1 MFKIRP
7 SLAQS
12 RLSPLTLTIGLSL
25 AAAPSVTQAHHVSVA
40 APAAAAGPVIIESAD
55 TLRRGAF
62 SVSIQSQTENYDEIA
77 DTDLEGFALDGILGV
92 HNTDAAY
99 VASIGVQYGVTD
111 NLTVGVVAPY
121 VLRYGIREGELESG
135 VPETHVLGDVRGF
148 GDLVVS
154 AKYRVLD
161 RKRDGLSLAFL
172 AGVKAPTGEASEQAH
187 GHDLFETEFQ
197 PGSGSWD
204 PHFGIAAGRNIGPVS
219 LDSSIRYT
227 AATEGDQ
234 DTDLGDNLTYNFGV
248 SWRIGK
254 GEHVHEDGVYERH
267 QSLDL
272 VLELNGE
279 WQERERI
286 GGTLDP
292 HSGGTQ
298 LFISPGLRYT
308 SSLGWSSFLSV
319 GFPVYEDLNG
329 IQNET
334 DFRASFGIG
343 AAF

>member
-1 MFKIRP
+1 MFKTQ
-7 SLAQS
+7 SLNTK
-12 RLSPLTLTIGLSL
+12 PNLTRLSL
-25 AAAPSVTQAHHVSVA
+25 AIGLTTTAIPSVSHAHHVSVA
-40 APAAAAGPVIIESAD
+40 APAASAGPINTESAD
-55 TLRRGAF
+55 TLRKGAF
-62 SVSIQSQTENYDEIA
+62 AVSIQSQTENYDEFA
-77 DTDLEGFALDGILGV
+77 GAELEGFAVAGIEGV

-99 VASIGVQYGVTD
+99 VASIGVQYGVTN
-111 NLTVGVVAPY
+111 NLTVGVIAPY
-121 VLRYGIREGELESG
+121 ILRYGIREGELENG
-135 VPETHVLGDVRGF
+135 VAEAHVLGDVRGF

-161 RKRDGLSLAFL
+161 RHRNGVSLAFL
-172 AGVKAPTGEASEQAH
+172 AGVKTPTGETAEQAH
-187 GHDLFETEFQ
+187 GHDLFEAEFQ

-219 LDSSIRYT
+219 LDSSVRYT

-234 DTDLGDNLTYNFGV
+234 NTDLGDNLAYNLGV

-254 GEHVHEDGVYERH
+254 GAHVHDDGVFERH
-267 QSLDL
+267 QALDL
-272 VLELNGE
+272 VLEFNGE
-279 WQERERI
+279 WQERERVD
-286 GGTLDP
+286 GTLDP

-308 SSLGWSSFLSV
+308 SAFGWSSFLSV

-334 DFRASFGIG
+334 DFRASFGMGI
-343 AAF
+343 AF